1 MNAEETQRFKRL
13 GSLNVR
19 LKRLPADDLQT
30 LEVLVAMEGLKYTS
44 LISAHSIFVMYV
56 LLNSA
61 GEFTNELGRFFFF
74 TFGAE
79 MPVFYCPLIN
89 RPINGVVGKY
99 SAQFVFCYPFF
110 C

>member
-1 MNAEETQRFKRL
+1 MNAEETLRFKRL
-13 GSLNVR
+13 L
-19 LKRLPADDLQT
+19 ADDLQT
-30 LEVLVAMEGLKYTS
+30 LEVLVEMERPKVHI
-44 LISAHSIFVMYV
+44 LISACSIFVMDV

-61 GEFTNELGRFFFF
+61 GEFANELGRFFFF